1 MTWQNYRDRFS
12 TPVAFSGKAQCGQP
26 QVRRRR
32 GQGGF
37 TLLELLV
44 ASAIFVVIGVMS
56 YSGWYDIQNVKA
68 GTETR
73 AQRLDELQRAWHWI
87 AGDFEQALDR
97 PVRDQLGTNHL
108 AFEANDVGDLLVEFT
123 RAGWTNPAAG
133 IVPNR
138 STLQRVGYAV
148 EEQKLYRYHWYHL
161 DRFDTESRKRR
172 LLVSEVDAF
181 SMRFLDMENKWHDD
195 WPAQSLEPTPLPRAV
210 ELTVEL
216 ADLGEI
222 VRLFAIP

>member
-1 MTWQNYRDRFS
+1 VSHRSR
-12 TPVAFSGKAQCGQP
+12 
-26 QVRRRR
+26 
-32 GQGGF
+32 QGGF

-56 YSGWYDIQNVKA
+56 YSGWYEIQKLKT
-68 GTETR
+68 GTEAR

-97 PVRDQLGTNHL
+97 PVRDQLGTTHVT
-108 AFEANDVGDLLVEFT
+108 FEANDVGDLLVEFT

-161 DRFDTESRKRR
+161 DRFDSDSKKRR
-172 LLVSEVDAF
+172 LLISAVEAF
-181 SMRFLDMENKWHDD
+181 SIRFMDIGNKWHDD
-195 WPAQSLEPTPLPRAV
+195 WPAQTQNPTPLPRAV

-216 ADLGEI
+216 ADIGEI
-222 VRLFAIP
+222 VRLFSIP